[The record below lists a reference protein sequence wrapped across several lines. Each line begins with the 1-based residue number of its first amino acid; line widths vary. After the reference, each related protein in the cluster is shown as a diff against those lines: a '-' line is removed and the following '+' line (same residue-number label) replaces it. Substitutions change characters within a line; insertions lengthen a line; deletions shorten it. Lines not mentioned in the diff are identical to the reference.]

1 MSTDFEYTLVGFP
14 TRYSSW
20 TARAATVLEYFQ
32 IPHKK
37 EVYHLTETPYP
48 TSRPVQPPYKGG
60 LLPAL
65 VVHPTG
71 AESSDFIIHDSLA
84 ILEFLAETHPE
95 LPLWPEDKQLR
106 ALARSAVAKMHS
118 GFTALRNEFATNFI
132 ARYEFAGEV
141 HMSEQAKGDCEKMVK
156 LWSESRAATVER
168 LKALGKE
175 DGDEGFLFGKFGIA
189 DAFFW
194 PVLWVSKSPSHN
206 HLRLIERM
214 TRTWRLMI
222 EDSASVHTNSPS
234 RALVIRDWIGWKRYG
249 RIRS

>member
-1 MSTDFEYTLVGFP
+1 MPADFEYTLVGFP

-20 TARAATVLEYFQ
+20 TARAATVLDYFQ
-32 IPHKK
+32 IPYKK
-37 EVYHLTETPYP
+37 EVYHLKETPYP

-71 AESSDFIIHDSLA
+71 SESPDFTIHDSLA
-84 ILEFLAETHPE
+84 IVEFLAETHPE
-95 LPLWPEDKQLR
+95 LNLGPEDKQLR

-132 ARYEFAGEV
+132 AKYEGEV
-141 HMSEQAKGDCEKMVK
+141 PISEQAKGDCEKMVK

-168 LKALGKE
+168 LRALGKE
-175 DGDEGFLFGKFGIA
+175 GDDEGFLFGKFGIA

-194 PVLWVSKSPSHN
+194 PVLWVSKLSSGLPQ
-206 HLRLIERM
+206 M
-214 TRTWRLMI
+214 TMKAQWHEL
-222 EDSASVHTNSPS
+222 
-234 RALVIRDWIGWKRYG
+234 GY
-249 RIRS
+249 

>member
-1 MSTDFEYTLVGFP
+1 MPADFEYTLVGFP

-20 TARAATVLEYFQ
+20 TARAATVLDYFQ

-37 EVYHLTETPYP
+37 EVYHLKETPYP

-65 VVHPTG
+65 VVHPT
-71 AESSDFIIHDSLA
+71 APASPDFTIHDSLA

-118 GFTALRNEFATNFI
+118 GFTALRNEFASNFL
-132 ARYEFAGEV
+132 ARYEGEV
-141 HMSEQAKGDCEKMVK
+141 PMSEQAKGECEKMVK
-156 LWSESRAATVER
+156 LWSDSRVATVER
-168 LKALGKE
+168 LKALGKDKE
-175 DGDEGFLFGKFGIA
+175 DEGFLFGKYGIA

-194 PVLWVSKSPSHN
+194 PVLWVSKYPPGSPQNTEAGSA
-206 HLRLIERM
+206 RM
-214 TRTWRLMI
+214 
-222 EDSASVHTNSPS
+222 DA
-234 RALVIRDWIGWKRYG
+234 DG
-249 RIRS
+249 

>member
-1 MSTDFEYTLVGFP
+1 MPAEFEYTLVGFP

-20 TARAATVLEYFQ
+20 TARAATVLDYFQ

-37 EVYHLTETPYP
+37 EVFHLKETPYP

-65 VVHPTG
+65 VVHPTAPG
-71 AESSDFIIHDSLA
+71 SPDFTIHDSLA
-84 ILEFLAETHPE
+84 ILEFLAEEHPE
-95 LPLWPEDKQLR
+95 LHLWPEDKQLR

-141 HMSEQAKGDCEKMVK
+141 PISEQARAECEKMVR
-156 LWSESRAATVER
+156 LWGESRAATVER
-168 LKALGKE
+168 LKALGRE
-175 DGDEGFLFGKFGIA
+175 HDDEGFLFGKFGIA

-194 PVLWVSKSPSHN
+194 PVLWVSRFPS
-206 HLRLIERM
+206 
-214 TRTWRLMI
+214 
-222 EDSASVHTNSPS
+222 SALSQTVRGARRRVCPT
-234 RALVIRDWIGWKRYG
+234 ADD
-249 RIRS
+249 

>member
-1 MSTDFEYTLVGFP
+1 MPADFEYTLVGLQ

-20 TARAATVLEYFQ
+20 TARAATVLDYFQ

-37 EVYHLTETPYP
+37 EVFHLKETPYP

-71 AESSDFIIHDSLA
+71 PESQDFTIHDSLA
-84 ILEFLAETHPE
+84 IAEFLAETHPE
-95 LPLWPEDKQLR
+95 LNLWPEDKQLR

-132 ARYEFAGEV
+132 ARYEGQV
-141 HMSEQAKGDCEKMVK
+141 PMSEQAKGECEKMVK
-156 LWSESRAATVER
+156 LWSDSRATTVER

-175 DGDEGFLFGKFGIA
+175 GNDKGFLFGGFGIA

-194 PVLWVSKSPSHN
+194 PVLWVSESS
-206 HLRLIERM
+206 
-214 TRTWRLMI
+214 
-222 EDSASVHTNSPS
+222 
-234 RALVIRDWIGWKRYG
+234 
-249 RIRS
+249 

>member
-1 MSTDFEYTLVGFP
+1 MPADFDYALVGFP

-20 TARAATVLEYFQ
+20 TVRTATVLDYFQ

-37 EVYHLTETPYP
+37 EVFHLHETPYP
-48 TSRPVQPPYKGG
+48 TSRPVQAPYKGG

-71 AESSDFIIHDSLA
+71 SESSADFTIHDSLA

-95 LPLWPEDKQLR
+95 LNLWPEDKQLR

-141 HMSEQAKGDCEKMVK
+141 PMSQQAKEDCEKMVK
-156 LWSESRAATVER
+156 LWSETRAATVER
-168 LKALGKE
+168 LKALGKGA
-175 DGDEGFLFGKFGIA
+175 DDEGFLFGKFGTA

-194 PVLWVSKSPSHN
+194 PVLWVSEFLST
-206 HLRLIERM
+206 RLP
-214 TRTWRLMI
+214 RTIR
-222 EDSASVHTNSPS
+222 ASET
-234 RALVIRDWIGWKRYG
+234 
-249 RIRS
+249 

>member
-1 MSTDFEYTLVGFP
+1 MPADFEYTLVGFP

-37 EVYHLTETPYP
+37 EVCHLEETPYP

-65 VVHPTG
+65 VVHPT
-71 AESSDFIIHDSLA
+71 APASPDFTIHDSLA

-118 GFTALRNEFATNFI
+118 GFTVLRNEFATNFL
-132 ARYEFAGEV
+132 ARYEVEV
-141 HMSEQAKGDCEKMVK
+141 PMSEQAKGECEKMVK
-156 LWSESRAATVER
+156 LWGESRASTAER
-168 LKALGKE
+168 LKALGKDKE
-175 DGDEGFLFGKFGIA
+175 DEGFLFGKFGIA

-194 PVLWVSKSPSHN
+194 PVLWVSKF
-206 HLRLIERM
+206 
-214 TRTWRLMI
+214 
-222 EDSASVHTNSPS
+222 PS
-234 RALVIRDWIGWKRYG
+234 RSPQNTEAGIA
-249 RIRS
+249 

>member
-1 MSTDFEYTLVGFP
+1 MPADFEYTLVGFP

-32 IPHKK
+32 IPHKN
-37 EVYHLTETPYP
+37 EIFHLTETPYP
-48 TSRPVQPPYKGG
+48 TSRPVQPPCKGG

-71 AESSDFIIHDSLA
+71 PESAGFTIHDSLA
-84 ILEFLAETHPE
+84 IVEFLAETHLE
-95 LPLWPEDKQLR
+95 LNLWPKDKQLR

-141 HMSEQAKGDCEKMVK
+141 PMSEQAKADCEKMVQ
-156 LWSESRAATVER
+156 LWSETRAATVDR
-168 LKALGKE
+168 LKALRKE
-175 DGDEGFLFGKFGIA
+175 DDDEGFLFGKFGIA

-194 PVLWVSKSPSHN
+194 PVLWVSNISSQSS
-206 HLRLIERM
+206 ETM
-214 TRTWRLMI
+214 Q
-222 EDSASVHTNSPS
+222 
-234 RALVIRDWIGWKRYG
+234 GQ
-249 RIRS
+249 